1 MKLTSIVSSSL
12 IMCSTLSSIHSV
24 SVSSLLCSLTGFSIF
39 LHTTALTRV
48 KPLPTPLLSY
58 NKCLQSPRSFQYSQ
72 FSLCILYILGLYP
85 LYSGSVFYNLVLYLL
100 CVIKYVSSWSSAY
113 LYIHNSLIVSLLYS
127 RSCSV
132 SSIHNSVSDYCIQV
146 LYLLYSGSLSSV
158 IKYVSS
164 WSSTY
169 LYIHNSLIFSLL
181 YSMPYSLSSIHVY
194 IYLQFNHLS
203 VPISTCFSLQCLV
216 CSAHIFRYSIVS
228 APDILLSNSLQLLSQ
243 VHRDEYSN
251 NPSAE
256 IFSTCQCQLSTL
268 HFMSLFVYNS
278 LTFHLQSIVSS
289 NMI

>member
-24 SVSSLLCSLTGFSIF
+24 SLSPLLCSLTGFSIF

-72 FSLCILYILGLYP
+72 FSLCILYILVLYP
-85 LYSGSVFYNLVLYLL
+85 LYSGSVFYILVLYLL
-100 CVIKYVSSWSSAY
+100 CVIKYVSSWSSTY
-113 LYIHNSLIVSLLYS
+113 LYIHNPLIVSLLYS
-127 RSCSV
+127 RSCSL
-132 SSIHNSVSDYCIQV
+132 SSIHNSVSDSCILV

-158 IKYVSS
+158 IKYASS

-181 YSMPYSLSSIHVY
+181 YSMSYSLSAIHVS

-203 VPISTCFSLQCLV
+203 VLISTCFSLQCLV
-216 CSAHIFRYSIVS
+216 CSAHIFRSSIVS
-228 APDILLSNSLQLLSQ
+228 APVYCFQI
-243 VHRDEYSN
+243 H
-251 NPSAE
+251 
-256 IFSTCQCQLSTL
+256 
-268 HFMSLFVYNS
+268 YNS
-278 LTFHLQSIVSS
+278 SHKYTVVNTVTTHQQRSSIHV
-289 NMI
+289 NVNFPPYTL